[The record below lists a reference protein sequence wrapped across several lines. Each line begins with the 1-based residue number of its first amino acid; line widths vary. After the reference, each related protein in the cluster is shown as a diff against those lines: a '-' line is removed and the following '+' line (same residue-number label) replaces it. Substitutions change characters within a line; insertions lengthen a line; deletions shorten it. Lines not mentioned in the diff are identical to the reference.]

1 MAATLFSFLPMQILT
16 GLQRA
21 QLCVLSSLRF
31 PNLKLLLSLSLSGL
45 FQASTASFFWDIF
58 CCFIAQGASTIKPMC
73 LIFSVSV
80 IQRAVQG
87 FNVSFDA
94 VVVFRLCPR
103 PTCSLPAVPAVTPG
117 SYLPSPFW
125 VSQVQRAAD
134 GHGRWGRMLRPWL
147 CSTCAHVRPRYV

>member
-73 LIFSVSV
+73 LKSSLSLSSSGPCKASMSASMLSWFS
-80 IQRAVQG
+80 ACAP
-87 FNVSFDA
+87 DPHA
-94 VVVFRLCPR
+94 L
-103 PTCSLPAVPAVTPG
+103 SLPSLQSLLAATYLHRFG
-117 SYLPSPFW
+117 SAKCNELLT
-125 VSQVQRAAD
+125 
-134 GHGRWGRMLRPWL
+134 GMGGGEG
-147 CSTCAHVRPRYV
+147 C